1 MIVFAFFFMYW
12 VVALILAIVFTRC
25 NVTSWIGDSVESAVF
40 WPLVVFYYI
49 VIYPFIYI
57 DEKLPRKS
65 R

>member
-12 VVALILAIVFTRC
+12 IVALILAMIFTKC
-25 NVTSWIGDSVESAVF
+25 NVTSWIGDSVASAVF
-40 WPLVVFYYI
+40 WPLTFFYYI